1 MEINLIGFA
10 YLFLRLAPFVL
21 ASFFTL
27 ASLFNQ
33 DFKGII
39 YLVGL
44 LLCSFL
50 TMLTGKLLPEAL
62 FKRGEDEEGPP
73 EICNMLTFGQSDA
86 DISLLPLGQ
95 STLAYTF
102 MYLLFAILK
111 YDLVKSNI
119 PTLIFFPVLLSFDF
133 LWNYRNSCYSF
144 SSLLCSL
151 LVGASIGI
159 TWAYIISTTKTPQ
172 LIYFSSKQNQVCTK
186 PSKSTFRC
194 NVYKNGH
201 VVGKL

>member
-1 MEINLIGFA
+1 
-10 YLFLRLAPFVL
+10 
-21 ASFFTL
+21 
-27 ASLFNQ
+27 
-33 DFKGII
+33 
-39 YLVGL
+39 
-44 LLCSFL
+44 
-50 TMLTGKLLPEAL
+50 
-62 FKRGEDEEGPP
+62 
-73 EICNMLTFGQSDA
+73 MLTFGQSDT

-159 TWAYIISTTKTPQ
+159 TWAYVISTTKTPQ
-172 LIYFSSKQNQVCTK
+172 LIYFSSKQDQVCTK

-201 VVGKL
+201 VIGKL